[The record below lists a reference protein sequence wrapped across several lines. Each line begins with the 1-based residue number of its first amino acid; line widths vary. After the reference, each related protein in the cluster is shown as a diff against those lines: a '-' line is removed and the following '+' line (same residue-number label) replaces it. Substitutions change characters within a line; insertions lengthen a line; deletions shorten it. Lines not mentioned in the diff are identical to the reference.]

1 MTDKTLP
8 VAFFDSGLG
17 GISVL
22 REAARMLPHEDFL
35 YYGDSLHAPYGV
47 RSVEEVVRLSRDAVQ
62 MLLGRGIKAFVIA
75 CNTATSAAAETLR
88 REFPEIPIIG
98 TEPALK
104 PAVERH
110 PGGRI
115 LVMATAMTLNE
126 KKFDD
131 LRRHFL
137 REAEIHSVAC
147 SGLMEFVERGELSG
161 AALDGYLREKLAP
174 YLDAPIDAIVLGC
187 THYPF
192 LTGAIRAVV
201 GEGPEILD
209 GSRGIAAQLRRRLD
223 EAGLLCSR
231 EEAGHVTFLNS
242 LDEPELLARAE
253 ALFRLP

>member
-1 MTDKTLP
+1 
-8 VAFFDSGLG
+8 
-17 GISVL
+17 
-22 REAARMLPHEDFL
+22 
-35 YYGDSLHAPYGV
+35 
-47 RSVEEVVRLSRDAVQ
+47 
-62 MLLGRGIKAFVIA
+62 
-75 CNTATSAAAETLR
+75 
-88 REFPEIPIIG
+88 
-98 TEPALK
+98 
-104 PAVERH
+104 
-110 PGGRI
+110 
-115 LVMATAMTLNE
+115 
-126 KKFDD
+126 
-131 LRRHFL
+131 
-137 REAEIHSVAC
+137 
-147 SGLMEFVERGELSG
+147 MEFVERGELSG

>member
-1 MTDKTLP
+1 MSDSRP
-8 VAFFDSGLG
+8 IAFFDSGLG

-22 REAARMLPHEDFL
+22 RETVRLLPEENYL

-47 RSVEEVVRLSRDAVQ
+47 KTVDEVTARSRAIVRH
-62 MLLGRGIKAFVIA
+62 LLDEGAKAIVIA
-75 CNTATSAAAETLR
+75 CNTATSAAANTLR
-88 REFPEIPIIG
+88 AEFPDVPIIG

-174 YLDAPIDAIVLGC
+174 YLDAPIDAIAP
-187 THYPF
+187 TIPRPERPRF
-192 LTGAIRAVV
+192 DPTASNRKLTASVPANACRAMQKSLLFFKI
-201 GEGPEILD
+201 PQD
-209 GSRGIAAQLRRRLD
+209 RTKSKRSR
-223 EAGLLCSR
+223 
-231 EEAGHVTFLNS
+231 
-242 LDEPELLARAE
+242 
-253 ALFRLP
+253 

>member
-1 MTDKTLP
+1 MRPTASAP
-8 VAFFDSGLG
+8 WRRSSG
-17 GISVL
+17 S
-22 REAARMLPHEDFL
+22 AATPCSCCS
-35 YYGDSLHAPYGV
+35 GA
-47 RSVEEVVRLSRDAVQ
+47 
-62 MLLGRGIKAFVIA
+62 AFVIA

-88 REFPEIPIIG
+88 REFPELPIIG

-223 EAGLLCSR
+223 EAGLLRSR
-231 EEAGHVTFLNS
+231 EETGHVTFLNS

>member
-22 REAARMLPHEDFL
+22 RETVRMLPHEDYL

-47 RSVEEVVRLSRDAVQ
+47 RPVDEVVRLSRDAVE
-62 MLLGRGIKAFVIA
+62 LLLARGIKAFVIA

-88 REFPEIPIIG
+88 REFPQLPIIG

-115 LVMATAMTLNE
+115 LVMATAMTLSE

-137 REAEIHSVAC
+137 REAEIIPVAC

-161 AALDGYLREKLAP
+161 PALDHYLREKLAP
-174 YLDAPIDAIVLGC
+174 YLTAPVDAIVLGC

-192 LTGAIRAVV
+192 LSGAIRAVV
-201 GEGPEILD
+201 GARPEILD
-209 GSRGIAAQLRRRLD
+209 GSHGIAAQLRRRLA
-223 EAGLLCSR
+223 EADLLNDRS
-231 EEAGHVTFLNS
+231 APGSVTFLNS
-242 LDEPELLARAE
+242 LDEPELLARCE
-253 ALFRLP
+253 RLLRLP

>member
-22 REAARMLPHEDFL
+22 RETVRMLPHEDFL

-47 RSVEEVVRLSRDAVQ
+47 RPVEEVVRLSRDAVQ
-62 MLLGRGIKAFVIA
+62 LLLGRGIKAFVIA

-88 REFPEIPIIG
+88 REFPELPIIG

-187 THYPF
+187 THYVF
-192 LTGAIRAVV
+192 LKDAIQKAMPGVRLFD
-201 GEGPEILD
+201 GNEGT
-209 GSRGIAAQLRRRLD
+209 SHQLRRVLSERGWLKEEGEGGVQLFSSAENPAVIRLM
-223 EAGLLCSR
+223 ER
-231 EEAGHVTFLNS
+231 
-242 LDEPELLARAE
+242 LLATK
-253 ALFRLP
+253 P